1 MHCLK
6 LRHALLA
13 GDRSSSAAIASTI
26 GYSNHPT
33 RSQSPFPQSSFAPAN
48 NFGKLH
54 TKLCVAVGIALDT
67 RNPAPGKLHTKPCV
81 ADLSRKTVPHPTQLR
96 LDADAQA
103 HIHKIGVRQPA
114 VVRDTDA
121 APQNRAS
128 FRDRRTDV
136 YRSAVRQPAV
146 AVGNTFAQI
155 QARLFAEPPT
165 VYVRVAVAFAGIVT
179 TGG

>member
-1 MHCLK
+1 MRFSRETVPVPRLSL
-6 LRHALLA
+6 LRLVIATIPP
-13 GDRSSSAAIASTI
+13 GRSPPS
-26 GYSNHPT
+26 
-33 RSQSPFPQSSFAPAN
+33 PQSSFAPAN

-54 TKLCVAVGIALDT
+54 TKFCVAVGIALDT
-67 RNPAPGKLHTKPCV
+67 RNPAPGSKPCV
-81 ADLSRKTVPHPTQLR
+81 ADLSRKTVPHPAQLR

-103 HIHKIGVRQPA
+103 HIHKIAVRQPA

-165 VYVRVAVAFAGIVT
+165 VYVRVAVAFAVIVI